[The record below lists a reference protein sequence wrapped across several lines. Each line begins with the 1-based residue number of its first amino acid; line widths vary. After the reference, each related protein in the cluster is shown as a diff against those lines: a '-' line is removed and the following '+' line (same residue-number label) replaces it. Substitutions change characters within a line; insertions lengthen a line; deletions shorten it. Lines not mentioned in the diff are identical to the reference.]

1 MDLSVA
7 ARRGRADHGFALI
20 ELLVVIIIIGILAAI
35 AIPVYL
41 NQRKKASDASM
52 RSDLRVIATKE
63 ESYYADFQTYLA
75 STSSGRTIVVGPETI
90 TLSPKNTATVVV
102 NAAVTAFCVLVTNP
116 AATNAPPAGM
126 VYVSSAGGIQPIG
139 TTACPASF

>member
-1 MDLSVA
+1 MDLSA
-7 ARRGRADHGFALI
+7 GARRDGADRGFALI

-41 NQRKKASDASM
+41 NQRKKAADASM

-63 ESYYADFQTYLA
+63 ESYYADYQIYLA
-75 STSSGRTIVVGPETI
+75 STSSSGTIVVGPETI
-90 TLSPKNTATVVV
+90 TLSPKNSATVVV

-126 VYVSSAGGIQPIG
+126 VYVSSAGGIQPIA
-139 TTACPASF
+139 TSSCPASF

>member
-1 MDLSVA
+1 MDLSASV
-7 ARRGRADHGFALI
+7 RRDGADRGFALI

-75 STSSGRTIVVGPETI
+75 STSSARTIVVGPETI
-90 TLSPKNTATVVV
+90 TLSPKNSATVVV

-116 AATNAPPAGM
+116 ASTNAPPAGM